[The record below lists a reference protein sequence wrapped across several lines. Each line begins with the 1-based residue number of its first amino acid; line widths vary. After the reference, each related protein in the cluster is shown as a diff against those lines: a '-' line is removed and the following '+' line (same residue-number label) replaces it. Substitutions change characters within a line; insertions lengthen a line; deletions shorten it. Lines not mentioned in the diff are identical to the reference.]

1 MPISE
6 KEFHYAFGNHLSE
19 QDSKVL
25 WEKYSIPAAAHV
37 LWQGALGA
45 VIKGDGVV
53 DWAKKDRAPLLL
65 IAGTNDH
72 TVPREV
78 VEAEY
83 KKYHHHKDAI
93 VELKIFEGRTHG
105 IVNQAGWEEVAGYAI
120 KWVEEKAKI

>member
-6 KEFHYAFGNHLSE
+6 KEFHYAFGNHLDE
-19 QDSKVL
+19 KDSKVL

-45 VIKGDGVV
+45 VVKGDGVV

-72 TVPREV
+72 TVPRET
-78 VEAEY
+78 VEAEK
-83 KKYHHHKDAI
+83 KKYHGPAL

-105 IVNQAGWEEVAGYAI
+105 IVNQAGWEEVARFSI
-120 KWVEEKAKI
+120 KWVEEKIKL